1 MKLVPLALCV
11 LLFSCASQPS
21 STEEPPLKAA
31 VTIASFSH
39 LGADFTVD
47 VISRSILRPKEQSLD
62 VTKWGVDAAFGE
74 KLASEAK
81 AQGREALLL
90 RLDAA
95 ALQKALSTRESRWR
109 KFVGR
114 YNQALVD
121 YLLVQAAEQGV
132 SHLFVLSPLES
143 RETFPLHKGNMGIY
157 CYDRKI
163 LKSRAY
169 AYFFADFSL
178 WDVKEKKKIFQR
190 TVDPAF
196 TQEMTFAEC
205 REVAELKEP
214 LEALREPVDHTID
227 LLVKKLYAQA
237 SAKMVP

>member
-1 MKLVPLALCV
+1 MKLAPLALCV

-21 STEEPPLKAA
+21 STEEKPLLAPVTMAA
-31 VTIASFSH
+31 FSH
-39 LGADFTVD
+39 LGAEFTVD
-47 VISRSILRPKEQSLD
+47 VISRSIIRPEEQSLD
-62 VTKWGVDAAFGE
+62 VTKWDVDAAFRD
-74 KLASEAK
+74 KLLEEAK
-81 AQGREALLL
+81 AQGRETRALS
-90 RLDAA
+90 LDAA

-121 YLLVQAAEQGV
+121 YLLTQAAGQGV

-143 RETFPLHKGNMGIY
+143 RDTFPLHKGNMGIY

-169 AYFFADFSL
+169 AYFFLDLTL
-178 WDVKEKKKIFQR
+178 WDVKAKKKVFQR
-190 TVDPAF
+190 TVDPAAS
-196 TQEMTFAEC
+196 QDMTFAEC

-214 LEALREPVDHTID
+214 LEALREPVDHTIG

-237 SAKMVP
+237 AAKLAN